1 MHKEEHKKIEP
12 VKTDKLYTLFI
23 KGVLTLNWD
32 DLDFLRDALATV
44 SPTRNTFILY
54 NEEGVRHHEATKVN

>member
-1 MHKEEHKKIEP
+1 MYKEEHKKIEP
-12 VKTDKLYTLFI
+12 VKTDKLYTLFV
-23 KGVLTLNWD
+23 KGVPTLNWN

-54 NEEGVRHHEATKVN
+54 NEECVRHYEEAKVK